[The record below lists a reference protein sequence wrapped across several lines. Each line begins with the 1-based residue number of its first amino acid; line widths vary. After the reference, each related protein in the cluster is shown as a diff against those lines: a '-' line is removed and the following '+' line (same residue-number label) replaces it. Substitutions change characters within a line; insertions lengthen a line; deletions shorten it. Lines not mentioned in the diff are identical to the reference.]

1 MKFGYDFPG
10 GFKSGEKATS
20 GFVSKCAQI
29 SSKLVL
35 LGNIVT
41 SVCKRHLDPENN
53 LICIVVQ
60 CELWGL

>member
-10 GFKSGEKATS
+10 VFKSGEKATS

-41 SVCKRHLDPENN
+41 LTDANN
-53 LICIVVQ
+53 TSTPRTTSFVL
-60 CELWGL
+60 